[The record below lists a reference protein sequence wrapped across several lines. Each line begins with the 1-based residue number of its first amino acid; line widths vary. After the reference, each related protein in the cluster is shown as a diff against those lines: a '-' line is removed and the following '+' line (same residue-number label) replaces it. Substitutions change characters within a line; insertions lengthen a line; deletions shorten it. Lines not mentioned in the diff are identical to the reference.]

1 MGILNLS
8 RDSFS
13 GDGLG
18 EDVEE
23 AVRRAHEMVSWGADA
38 IDLGAESTRPG
49 FTPTEIADD
58 IRLLV
63 PVVRRIKAE
72 LSDVPLSVDTYK
84 WQVAEECLK
93 AGADI
98 VNDIRGLEDGKMIEM
113 VVKYGAGV
121 IIMHSKP
128 LESNDHRLE
137 VHMYLRSQQRKAIAA
152 GVINCLIDPG
162 LGFNKKKEESRN
174 LLQGF
179 GWYSECF
186 DQFASDYVI
195 GASRKGFLGGEPG
208 ERKFRSIGAAICA
221 AVQGAGVVRVHD
233 VKETV
238 EALSVLY

>member
-23 AVRRAHEMVSWGADA
+23 VVRRAHEMVSWGADA

-58 IRLLV
+58 IGLLV
-63 PVVRRIKAE
+63 PVVKRIKAE
-72 LSDVPLSVDTYK
+72 LPDVTLSVDTYK
-84 WQVAEECLK
+84 WQVAEACLE
-93 AGADI
+93 AGADVI
-98 VNDIRGLEDGKMIEM
+98 NDITGLEDEGMIE
-113 VVKYGAGV
+113 VIARHGAGA

-128 LESNDHRLE
+128 LVSNDCDE
-137 VHMYLRSQQRKAIAA
+137 VHRYLRAQQRKARAVGI
-152 GVINCLIDPG
+152 INCLIDPG

-186 DQFASDYVI
+186 GQFASDYVI
-195 GASRKGFLGGEPG
+195 GASQKGFLGGEPG
-208 ERKFRSIGAAICA
+208 ERKFRSIGAAVYA
-221 AVQGAGVVRVHD
+221 AAQGAGVVRVHD